1 MILLNSIS
9 TSGMKFEIVDGD
21 LCAVANTYAISGGG
35 VIDVTEQDDRG
46 YRNIKIIII
55 TGVGDMSIEWA
66 NGIYQIDNNNVKTIV
81 VSLDYVNT
89 KKQRGRVITSAQW
102 AKTAKD
108 RGVPSDAIIL
118 ANTAFDRSTAD
129 DCGVGGFY
137 LMLSK

>member
-108 RGVPSDAIIL
+108 RLHESVMIL
-118 ANTAFDRSTAD
+118 PGTAFDRSTYD
-129 DCGVGGFY
+129 QCGCGGFY
-137 LMLSK
+137 LTFSK